1 MFILIKIILIF
12 ALIGITYQDIKERQV
27 FLWLLV
33 LAGTLMGY
41 LHFQESISLVFLG
54 NILFNFSIVL
64 IIYSSLVF
72 YSFWKLKKSIS
83 QTFGLGDLLFFVLLA
98 IGFTT
103 VTFLV
108 LFSFSLIFS
117 LVFYLS
123 VKSKLKIKTVP
134 LAGLQALF
142 IGLIYT
148 TNWMFKLTNLY
159 AL

>member
-12 ALIGITYQDIKERQV
+12 VLFGITYQDIKERQV
-27 FLWLLV
+27 FLWLLI

-41 LHFQESISLVFLG
+41 LHFQESISLLFLG
-54 NILFNFSIVL
+54 NILFNFSIVFIL
-64 IIYSSLVF
+64 YSSLVF

-83 QTFGLGDLLFFVLLA
+83 QTFGLGDLLFFAVLA

-108 LFSFSLIFS
+108 LFTFSLLFS

-123 VKSKLKIKTVP
+123 IKSKLKIKTVP

-142 IGLIYT
+142 IGLVYT
-148 TNWMFKLTNLY
+148 TNWMFQLTNLY